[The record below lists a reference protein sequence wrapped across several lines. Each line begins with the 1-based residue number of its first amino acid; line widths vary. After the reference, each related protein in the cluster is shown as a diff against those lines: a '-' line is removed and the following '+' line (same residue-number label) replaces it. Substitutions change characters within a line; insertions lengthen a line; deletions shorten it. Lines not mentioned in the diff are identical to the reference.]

1 MKTISSFIN
10 ESNKTDFLASVKI
23 TLESGLTLE
32 SSFVVR
38 ESNKSIALTEAKKT
52 LDNNSFK
59 YEIVSLNPII

>member
-23 TLESGLTLE
+23 TLESGLILE

-38 ESNKSIALTEAKKT
+38 ESNKSIALTEAKNMLEK
-52 LDNNSFK
+52 NSFK
-59 YEIVSLNPII
+59 YEILTLNPII